1 MILIVDDEKRY
12 IDQYILELVLSG
24 YDDRVRLET
33 NVDAAMRY
41 FVENLSRVEL
51 LVLDIMMP
59 PGEDFDDDVAQSG
72 LRTGV
77 EFFDRV
83 RRLSRDLP
91 VIILTNVGDPEL
103 ATRFEQEKNCW
114 FMRKTDYLPY
124 QFAHEVQQ
132 IVPLPVTK

>member
-1 MILIVDDEKRY
+1 MIVIVDDEKRY

-24 YDDRVRLET
+24 YNDKVRLET
-33 NVDAAMRY
+33 KVDAAMRY
-41 FVENLSRVEL
+41 IEENLSRVEL

-59 PGEDFDDDVAQSG
+59 PGEESDNDVTQSG

-77 EFFDRV
+77 DFFDRV
-83 RRLSRDLP
+83 RRLSADLP
-91 VIILTNVGDPEL
+91 VIILTNVGDPGL
-103 ATRFEQEKNCW
+103 ATRFEQEKKCW

-132 IVPLPVTK
+132 IVPLPVTN

>member
-77 EFFDRV
+77 EFFDRI